1 MGTEKRERQK
11 AARQQRV
18 EAARAAQRRAE
29 SRRRLVLVLAV
40 AGFVALIALVFALVS
55 REGTDETAGPT
66 TTSTTL
72 ESAAG
77 KPCVPLAEPVPA
89 GAPDVPVPEGPPP
102 TDLVVE
108 DLVVGEGEEAV
119 AGATVT
125 VNYIGVACST
135 GMVFDDSYS
144 RGQPATF
151 PLDQVIEG
159 WTDGIPGMKVG
170 GRRLLVIPPD
180 QAYGDSGSPPD
191 IAPGETLVFVVEL
204 VDVTPPGETTTTT
217 TATPVSVPPAP
228 GPGASITGPTPC
240 PAADGSS
247 PRTTSFAEPPPT
259 CIDPAKAYTAT
270 FDTTAGTVTVELD
283 AAGMPSTT
291 NNFVVLA
298 RYHYYDGT
306 AIFRTDP
313 SIDILQG
320 GSPTT
325 NSASDPG
332 PGYTIPDEGGPFT
345 YTEGQLV
352 MARTQEPN
360 SSGAQFFMTGGP
372 KVSSLDAQGT
382 YLVFGRITAGLDVVQ
397 KILAS
402 HVADPTSGLGG
413 APNPPVV
420 VNTVTITER

>member
-1 MGTEKRERQK
+1 
-11 AARQQRV
+11 
-18 EAARAAQRRAE
+18 
-29 SRRRLVLVLAV
+29 
-40 AGFVALIALVFALVS
+40 
-55 REGTDETAGPT
+55 
-66 TTSTTL
+66 
-72 ESAAG
+72 
-77 KPCVPLAEPVPA
+77 
-89 GAPDVPVPEGPPP
+89 
-102 TDLVVE
+102 
-108 DLVVGEGEEAV
+108 
-119 AGATVT
+119 
-125 VNYIGVACST
+125 
-135 GMVFDDSYS
+135 
-144 RGQPATF
+144 
-151 PLDQVIEG
+151 
-159 WTDGIPGMKVG
+159 MKVG

-180 QAYGDSGSPPD
+180 QAYGDTGSPPD

-204 VDVTPPGETTTTT
+204 LDVTPPGETTTTT
-217 TATPVSVPPAP
+217 TAATPVSVPPAP
-228 GPGASITGPTPC
+228 GPGASIAGPTPC

-259 CIDPAKAYTAT
+259 CIDPAKTYTAT
-270 FDTTAGTVTVELD
+270 FDTTAGTITVELD
-283 AAGMPSTT
+283 AARMPSTT

-360 SSGAQFFMTGGP
+360 SSGAQFFMTAGP
-372 KVSSLDAQGT
+372 KVSTLDAQGT
-382 YLVFGRITAGLDVVQ
+382 YLVFGRITTGLDVVQ

-413 APNPPVV
+413 APNPPVI